1 MSLLPEPDL
10 EFSTCQR
17 VGRGVPHLWPSVGV
31 AQLVRA
37 PGCGPG
43 GRGFETPRS
52 PQSRPLSSA
61 GGAASGGGWV

>member
-1 MSLLPEPDL
+1 M
-10 EFSTCQR
+10 
-17 VGRGVPHLWPSVGV
+17 VGRPPTHSSRGSARRPRDDVPHLCPSVGV

-52 PQSRPLSSA
+52 PRKPVA
-61 GGAASGGGWV
+61 GELAPGAEYT